1 MEQLVEQF
9 IKEAEDAG
17 IYLSEKV
24 LNQIEEYKR
33 ILLKWSS
40 LINLTTIKNPL
51 DIYRYHFL
59 ESFYCASF
67 IAEQGTLADVGSG
80 AGFPGLAIKLMRP
93 QLKVWLI
100 EPRQKRAIFLKEV
113 IRSLELKNVSVVQKR
128 IEELMGG
135 SMPEVNYI
143 TSRAVGKLAN
153 IVSWAHNILAEKGI
167 IILLLSESSIEQ
179 LDKEDLQ
186 LIEKHKIPFRKEG
199 IIALC
204 RPKKDVSRET
214 FSL

>member
-9 IKEAEDAG
+9 IKEAENAG

-24 LNQIEEYKR
+24 LSQIEEYKR

-40 LINLTTIKNPL
+40 FINLTTIKNPL
-51 DIYRYHFL
+51 DMYRYHFL
-59 ESFYCASF
+59 ESFYCTTF
-67 IAEQGTLADVGSG
+67 IQKRGKLADVGSG
-80 AGFPGLAIKLMRP
+80 AGFPGLAIKLLRP

-100 EPRQKRAIFLKEV
+100 EPKQKRAIFLKEV
-113 IRSLELKNVSVVQKR
+113 IRNLELKNVCVVQKR
-128 IEELMGG
+128 IEEIMGG
-135 SMPEVNYI
+135 AMPEVNYI
-143 TSRAVGKLAN
+143 TSRAVGRLAI
-153 IVSWAHNILAEKGI
+153 IVSGAHNILTEKGI
-167 IILLLSESSIEQ
+167 IILLMSESSIEQ
-179 LDKEDLQ
+179 LDKEGLQ

-204 RPKKDVSRET
+204 QPKKDVSRET

>member
-9 IKEAEDAG
+9 IMEAENAG

-24 LNQIEEYKR
+24 LNQVEEYKR

-40 LINLTTIKNPL
+40 FINLTTIKNPL
-51 DIYRYHFL
+51 HMYRHHFL
-59 ESFYCASF
+59 ESFYCATF
-67 IAEQGTLADVGSG
+67 IPERSKLADVGSG

-113 IRSLELKNVSVVQKR
+113 IRNLELKNVCVVQKR
-128 IEELMGG
+128 IEELKGN
-135 SMPEVNYI
+135 SLPRINYI
-143 TSRAVGKLAN
+143 TSRAVGKLAI
-153 IVSWAHNILAEKGI
+153 IVSWAHNILTEKGI
-167 IILLLSESSIEQ
+167 IILLMSKSSMEQ
-179 LDKEDLQ
+179 LDKEGLQ

-204 RPKKDVSRET
+204 QPKKDVSRET